1 MNDKSYN
8 GWKNWETW
16 NCYLWMTNDENSQSY
31 FEDMAIE
38 VIEDCIENG
47 EEKDSAESK
56 VEKLVSSNF
65 DDNLEQFLEST
76 EATFFHDLLRASLS
90 EVDFAEIASHLV
102 GDLWEELM
110 KEAAE

>member
-16 NCYLWMTNDENSQSY
+16 NCYSWMINDEGGQRY
-31 FEDMAIE
+31 FEDMTTE
-38 VIEDCIENG
+38 VIENCIENG
-47 EEKDSAESK
+47 EDKDFAESK
-56 VEKLVSSNF
+56 VKELVSINF

-90 EVDFAEIASHLV
+90 EVDFSEIASHLV
-102 GDLWEELM
+102 GDLWEELV

>member
-1 MNDKSYN
+1 MSDKNCN

-16 NCYLWMTNDENSQSY
+16 NCYYWMTSDEGSQGY
-31 FEDMAIE
+31 FEDIAKE
-38 VIEDCIENG
+38 VIADCIENG
-47 EEKDSAESK
+47 EDKDCAESK
-56 VEKLVSSNF
+56 VQEIVSSNF

-76 EATFFHDLLRASLS
+76 EATLFHDLLRASLS

-102 GDLWEELM
+102 GELWEELV

>member
-16 NCYLWMTNDENSQSY
+16 NCYLWMTNDEGSQRY

-47 EEKDSAESK
+47 EDKDSAESK

-102 GDLWEELM
+102 GDLWEDLV